1 MGGWVGRLVG
11 RTLTLC
17 VPCFFFFWKYLVIIS
32 GETLFDGRNE
42 EGINKFASEF
52 TSGIAAACAT
62 GVIMA
67 FVKFGWIFTFLLLFL
82 LCFFILVLGLVFL
95 LFCLY

>member
-1 MGGWVGRLVG
+1 MCSLILWN
-11 RTLTLC
+11 
-17 VPCFFFFWKYLVIIS
+17 YLIIIS

-42 EGINKFASEF
+42 EGIDKFASEF

-67 FVKFGWIFTFLLLFL
+67 FVKFGWIFTFLLFL
-82 LCFFILVLGLVFL
+82 LCFFILVLGLLFL